1 MTGRSGFRRLGNL
14 ARPWARPVLV
24 CGFGLVCG
32 LAFFSAAVGAPPP
45 RIKLS
50 AHNESVRDVLLRL
63 SNLAH
68 MNITMADDVHGQV
81 NLALNNATP
90 NEALD
95 AICVQLRL
103 RCVNQN
109 GTVLVSVRNA
119 AVVPLSLVSASRAAK
134 VVRQLFPRLGVQE
147 GAGNTLVLFGSDAD
161 IQAARTVVQGLDV
174 RDPTKPATEAVTL
187 HTLPASIVAEQL
199 RALYPSARITAVG
212 KSTMLISATP
222 ADLNQIKTAVA
233 GIDAGAT
240 PAPTQPPITSD
251 AVKVNQRRPQDVARA
266 VSSQVP
272 HVRVAVSGPT
282 VTLRGSPEDVARART
297 LIAQLD
303 VPPYGTKL
311 TQIYRLKNVDAGSV
325 ANLIRRAF
333 PSVEIAVDAGLNA
346 ISVTATAADQARIA
360 DGVAQLD
367 GTFTSGSRAGEEGGG
382 SVGQPSTS
390 SIVQLRSII
399 PGYQG
404 STTTAQD
411 IANSVQQALS
421 QAHPELRIVAPNGMQ
436 TLIVTGSAQAVRD
449 AKLLIDGLDIVPE
462 SVALDTEIL
471 ELDENSLSNLGLQLG
486 TTSIGTTFS
495 EVTPPFNDT
504 GQPGRIIGLQAI
516 TRTPFSFQAQINL
529 LVQSG
534 KARVL
539 ENPRITTL
547 SGRTATIRSGDTIS
561 ILTSIGGGTGTVA
574 TTQLESFQTG
584 VTLDIT
590 PIITNAGELSV
601 ALHPIVNSLTGFIN
615 GVPQISTRDT
625 QTTVHLR
632 DNETLVISGLIE
644 ENTQHTYSK
653 IPLLG
658 DLPLL
663 GGLFRN
669 ENTTATRNEL
679 IIVVTPHII
688 SPDTGP
694 NRMLPPGMAV
704 PSPAP
709 LPTLAPNAIFPGDT
723 PVPVQRPR
731 PAASSPP
738 GAALVT
744 PSPSPSPSPAA
755 APSAFAQANKFVYG
769 SPPPSNYA
777 APGDTPQIFY
787 VTLTPSVL
795 TPSSTVHVNAIT
807 TTNVQRL
814 SLGTGTA
821 TVGLSPT
828 GLGTWQGVF
837 SANVLG
843 LPPTATSVRLTLTAS
858 RSDGQSVTIPISLSM
873 QRPTTPD
880 VL

>member
-1 MTGRSGFRRLGNL
+1 MTGGSGFRRLGDL
-14 ARPWARPVLV
+14 ARAWARRVLL

-32 LAFFSAAVGAPPP
+32 LAFFSTAVGAPPA
-45 RIKLS
+45 RIKLA

-68 MNITMADDVHGQV
+68 MNITVADDVHGQV

-95 AICVQLRL
+95 AICTQLRL

-161 IQAARTVVQGLDV
+161 IQSARAVVQGLDV

-240 PAPTQPPITSD
+240 PAPTQPPVASD
-251 AVKVNQRRPQDVARA
+251 AVRVSQRRPQDVARA

-311 TQIYRLKNVDAGSV
+311 TQIYRLRNVDAGSV

-333 PSVEIAVDAGLNA
+333 PAVEIAIDASLNA

-360 DGVAQLD
+360 DGIAQLD
-367 GTFTSGSRAGEEGGG
+367 GTFTSGASRNPDEGGSSSG
-382 SVGQPSTS
+382 LPSTS
-390 SIVQLRSII
+390 QIVQLRSII

-411 IANSVQQALS
+411 LANSVQQALS
-421 QAHPELRIVAPNGMQ
+421 VSHPELRIIAPNGMQ

-449 AKLLIDGLDIVPE
+449 ARTLIDGLDIVPQ

-495 EVTPPFNDT
+495 EVTPPFTDT

-534 KARVL
+534 RARVL
-539 ENPRITTL
+539 EDPRITTL

-625 QTTVHLR
+625 QTTVHLH

-688 SPDTGP
+688 SPDAVAP

-704 PSPAP
+704 PTPAP
-709 LPTLAPNAIFPGDT
+709 LPTLPPDATFPGGVPT
-723 PVPVQRPR
+723 PAPLRPR
-731 PAASSPP
+731 PAASPAP

-744 PSPSPSPSPAA
+744 PAPSPTPAV
-755 APSAFAQANKFVYG
+755 PSAFAQANKFVYG

-795 TPSSTVHVNAIT
+795 TPGATVHVNAIT

-814 SLGTGTA
+814 TLGTGTA

-843 LPPTATSVRLTLTAS
+843 LSPTATQARLLMTAS
-858 RSDGQSVTIPISLSM
+858 RSDGQSVSIPIGLSM
-873 QRPTTPD
+873 LRSSAPD